1 MAGEDSKIVDESTT
15 VTMIQ
20 QFSVTQDE
28 CQQIQSLVDGA
39 HSALMAQWGGVAAQ
53 SYSTSM
59 QDWQTAFNQVRSALN
74 SLNESM
80 VQYSSITTTTEDD
93 NIVRGSGWATPA

>member
-1 MAGEDSKIVDESTT
+1 MVSGDSKIVDESTT

-20 QFSVTQDE
+20 QFSTTQDE
-28 CQQIQSLVDGA
+28 CQNIQNLVDGA

-53 SYSTSM
+53 AYSTSM
-59 QDWQTAFNQVRSALN
+59 QEWQAGFNQVRSALN

-80 VQYSSITTTTEDD
+80 VQYSNVTATTEDD
-93 NIVRGSGWATPA
+93 NIVKGSGWASV